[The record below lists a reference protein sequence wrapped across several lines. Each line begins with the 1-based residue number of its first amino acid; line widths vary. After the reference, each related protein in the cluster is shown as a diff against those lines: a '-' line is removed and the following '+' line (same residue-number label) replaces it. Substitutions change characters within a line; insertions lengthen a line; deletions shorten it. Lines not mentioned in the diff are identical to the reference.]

1 MMLSDEGAMRKQRL
15 RVTLLLRF
23 TDQQDK
29 QRSKADT
36 HKAVRN
42 YRLLASVEGA
52 TLSLFA
58 FFFFRLTVLSSS
70 YPFWTVRS
78 VNG

>member
-15 RVTLLLRF
+15 RVTLLLQF

-36 HKAVRN
+36 HKTVRN

-58 FFFFRLTVLSSS
+58 FFFRLTVLSFS